1 MGVYVCL
8 FPPFETDMESLEA
21 VNPDSVPDWKIF
33 VQRDILRPVRL
44 LFTGLIVLAVSAMG
58 GTAVAI
64 IYLFTEALLH
74 IYEAMGINKKQ
85 SSLPFLA
92 IGLAFMLNVPGN
104 PLQER
109 SSSATRIQVERT
121 DFCGLRSSS
130 ISVVV
135 CLEILP
141 GSDLSWIVSVIALL
155 GVGYGRNELAI
166 VLTPR
171 SVPFL
176 FQRHGRSIRKRS
188 KFAQYSMKISKETTV
203 EKDGTS

>member
-1 MGVYVCL
+1 
-8 FPPFETDMESLEA
+8 
-21 VNPDSVPDWKIF
+21 
-33 VQRDILRPVRL
+33 VRL

-92 IGLAFMLNVPGN
+92 IGRAFMLNVPGN

-109 SSSATRIQVERT
+109 SSSATRIQAERT

-141 GSDLSWIVSVIALL
+141 RSDLSWIVSVIALL
-155 GVGYGRNELAI
+155 GVAYGRNQYPLLA
-166 VLTPR
+166 
-171 SVPFL
+171 
-176 FQRHGRSIRKRS
+176 
-188 KFAQYSMKISKETTV
+188 
-203 EKDGTS
+203 